1 MSVGSRELNKER
13 RRRWQVV
20 VLDEA
25 EHRRGWIPL
34 RELLGVQAF
43 GVNAWSVENAGD
55 PVIPAHDERQTGHE
69 ELYLVVR
76 GHARFTV
83 SGDEVDAPP
92 GTIVFVRD
100 PAAERGAVATS
111 ADTIVLSAG
120 AKPGTAFS
128 PSSWEWNAR
137 AMQPYNDGDYEAALI
152 GFTEGHEL
160 FPADP
165 TLLYNMG
172 CMEALLGRRD
182 DAIAHLRAAVELGA
196 QPDLLTD
203 DDLASLRD
211 DSEFVAIA
219 READARRERA

>member
-1 MSVGSRELNKER
+1 MTQWTVIS
-13 RRRWQVV
+13 
-20 VLDEA
+20 LDEA

-34 RELLGVQAF
+34 RELLDVQAF

-55 PVIPAHDERQTGHE
+55 PVIPEHDERQVEHE
-69 ELYLVVR
+69 ELYVVVR

-83 SGDEVDAPP
+83 AGDELDAPQ

-100 PAAERGAVATS
+100 PTIRRGAVAAE

-120 AKPGTAFS
+120 AKPGRAFETS
-128 PSSWEWNAR
+128 PWESIAR
-137 AMQPYNDGDYEAALI
+137 AFQPYHEGDYEAALA
-152 GFTEGHEL
+152 GFREGHERYPSDWAL
-160 FPADP
+160 V
-165 TLLYNMG
+165 YNMG

-182 DAIAHLRAAVELGA
+182 EAIDHLRAAFELGA
-196 QPDLLTD
+196 DADPLAD

-211 DSEFVAIA
+211 DSELVAIA

>member
-1 MSVGSRELNKER
+1 MS
-13 RRRWQVV
+13 RWKVV
-20 VLDEA
+20 TLDEA

-34 RELLGVQAF
+34 RELLGVRAF

-69 ELYLVVR
+69 ELYVVVR

-83 SGDEVDAPP
+83 AGDELDAPV
-92 GTIVFVRD
+92 GTIVFVRE
-100 PAAERGAVATS
+100 PSVERGAVATS

-120 AKPGTAFS
+120 GKPGTAYS

-137 AMQPYNDGDYEAALI
+137 AMQPYYNGDYAGALAGFEAALD
-152 GFTEGHEL
+152 L
-160 FPADP
+160 FPDDP
-165 TLLYNMG
+165 SLLYNMA

-196 QPDLLTD
+196 QPDLLAD
-203 DDLASLRD
+203 EDLASLRG

-219 READARRERA
+219 GQANAGRERA

>member
-1 MSVGSRELNKER
+1 MTQ
-13 RRRWQVV
+13 WTVV
-20 VLDEA
+20 ALDEA

-34 RELLGVQAF
+34 RELLDVRAF
-43 GVNAWSVENAGD
+43 GINAWSVENAGD
-55 PVIPAHDERQTGHE
+55 PVIPEHHERQTAHE
-69 ELYLVVR
+69 ELYVVVR

-83 SGDEVDAPP
+83 AGDELDAPQ

-100 PAAERGAVATS
+100 PAARRGATAVE

-120 AKPGTAFS
+120 AKQGSAFS
-128 PSSWEWNAR
+128 PSPWEWTAR
-137 AMQPYNDGDYEAALI
+137 AFQPYQEGDYDAALA
-152 GFTEGHEL
+152 GFGEGHER
-160 FPADP
+160 FPADW

-182 DAIAHLRAAVELGA
+182 EAIEHLRAAFELGA
-196 QPDLLTD
+196 DADPLAD

-211 DSEFVAIA
+211 DSELVAIA

>member
-1 MSVGSRELNKER
+1 MSLWR
-13 RRRWQVV
+13 VV

-34 RELLGVQAF
+34 RELLGVEAF

-55 PVIPAHDERQTGHE
+55 PVIPPHDEHESKHE
-69 ELYLVVR
+69 ELYVVVR

-83 SGDEVDAPP
+83 AGEDVDAPP

-100 PAAERGAVATS
+100 PTAERGAVATS
-111 ADTIVLSAG
+111 AETIVLSAG

-128 PSSWEWNAR
+128 PSAWEWNAR
-137 AMQPYNDGDYEAALI
+137 AMQPYNRGDYEAALA
-152 GFTEGHEL
+152 GFREAHEL
-160 FPADP
+160 FPSDP
-165 TLLYNMG
+165 TALYNMA

-182 DAIAHLRAAVELGA
+182 DAIVHLRAALELGA
-196 QPDLLTD
+196 QPDPLAD
-203 DDLASLRD
+203 DDFASLRD

-219 READARRERA
+219 REANARRERA

>member
-1 MSVGSRELNKER
+1 MTKWTVVALN
-13 RRRWQVV
+13 
-20 VLDEA
+20 EA

-34 RELLGVQAF
+34 REQLDVQAF

-55 PVIPAHDERQTGHE
+55 PVIPEHDERQVEHE
-69 ELYLVVR
+69 ELYVVVR

-83 SGDEVDAPP
+83 AGDELDAPQ

-100 PAAERGAVATS
+100 PLVRRGAVAVE

-120 AKPGTAFS
+120 ARPGSAFS
-128 PSSWEWNAR
+128 PSPWEWTAR
-137 AMQPYNDGDYEAALI
+137 AFQPYHEGDYDAALA
-152 GFTEGHEL
+152 GFREGHER
-160 FPADP
+160 FPAEW

-172 CMEALLGRRD
+172 CMEALLGRRE
-182 DAIAHLRAAVELGA
+182 DAIGHLHAAVELGA
-196 QPDLLTD
+196 DADLLAD

-219 READARRERA
+219 RKADARRKRA